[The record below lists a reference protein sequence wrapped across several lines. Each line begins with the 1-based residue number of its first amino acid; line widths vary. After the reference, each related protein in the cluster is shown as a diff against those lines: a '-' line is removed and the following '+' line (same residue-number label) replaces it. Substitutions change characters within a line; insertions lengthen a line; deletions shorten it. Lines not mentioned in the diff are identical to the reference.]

1 MKKIFTTT
9 ILAFLAFNISLFAQD
24 GKQEMLTTTAKNSS
38 ISFYPLN
45 LFNIYEPAI
54 QLAYEHALNRKWAI
68 ELDGGII
75 IKRSIVPLKHD
86 LFTFNSQ
93 DFSHSGYKVRVE
105 AKRFIWTN
113 ATGKHNFY
121 VSTESF
127 YTHSISNIFTTYVN
141 IGGGVFYDDYTVN
154 KDVVGLNLKIGK
166 QFMFNHFLL
175 ELYGGLG
182 VSYHIATHQY
192 ADDYSKPDPDV
203 LQDYLFREGKYFQ
216 LTLPLNMKV
225 GYRF

>member
-1 MKKIFTTT
+1 MKKIFTTAF
-9 ILAFLAFNISLFAQD
+9 LAFLAFNIPLFAQD
-24 GKQEMLTTTAKNSS
+24 GKQGASTATEKNSS

-45 LFNIYEPAI
+45 LFNIFEPSI
-54 QLAYEHALNRKWAI
+54 QLAYEHALNKKWSI

-75 IKRSIVPLKHD
+75 IKRSVVTVTNDKLP
-86 LFTFNSQ
+86 FNSQ
-93 DFSHSGYKVRVE
+93 DFSHSGYKMRLE
-105 AKRFIWTN
+105 AKRFIWTSLS
-113 ATGKHNFY
+113 GKHNFY

-127 YTHSISNIFTTYVN
+127 YTHSRSNIFTTFYSF
-141 IGGGVFYDDYTVN
+141 GGGDFHNHYTVN

-166 QFMFNHFLL
+166 QFMFNRFLL

-182 VSYHIATHQY
+182 VSYHNATHQY
-192 ADDYSKPDPDV
+192 PDDSSKPDADG
-203 LQDYLFREGKYFQ
+203 LQDYLFKEGRYFR

>member
-9 ILAFLAFNISLFAQD
+9 ILAFLVFNISLFAQD
-24 GKQEMLTTTAKNSS
+24 GKQEVLTTTAKNSS

-45 LFNIYEPAI
+45 LFNIFEPSV
-54 QLAYEHALNRKWAI
+54 QVAYEHALNKKWSV

-75 IKRSIVPLKHD
+75 IKRSVVTVTNDMP
-86 LFTFNSQ
+86 TFNSQ
-93 DFSHSGYKVRVE
+93 DFSHSGYKMRLE

-127 YTHSISNIFTTYVN
+127 YTHSRSNIFTTYFS
-141 IGGGVFYDDYTVN
+141 IGSGVFHDDYTVN
-154 KDVVGLNLKIGK
+154 KDVVGLNLKVGK
-166 QFMFNHFLL
+166 QFMFNRFLL

-182 VSYHIATHQY
+182 VSYHIVTHQY
-192 ADDYSKPDPDV
+192 PDDSSKPDPDA
-203 LQDYLFREGKYFQ
+203 LQDYLFKEGKYFR
-216 LTLPLNMKV
+216 LALPLNMKV